1 MNYYLRIC
9 YYIYGDIMFKKFID
23 EYLLVLQEKENKSLY
38 KKAGLI
44 SLIISLSFC
53 FIWLITTILIFTIN
67 NGLFHATLFILSF
80 LLSYIVNPLIL
91 IATIFFL
98 VLQWKIAFNKYTLF
112 SLMSNIL
119 LLSTTIISIFLF

>member
-9 YYIYGDIMFKKFID
+9 YYIYGDIMFKKFIE

-53 FIWLITTILIFTIN
+53 IIWLITTILIFTIN

-112 SLMSNIL
+112 SLTSNIL

>member
-53 FIWLITTILIFTIN
+53 IIWLITTILIFTIN

-98 VLQWKIAFNKYTLF
+98 ILQWKVAFNKYTLF

>member
-53 FIWLITTILIFTIN
+53 IIWLITTILIFTIN

-112 SLMSNIL
+112 SLTSNIL

>member
-1 MNYYLRIC
+1 
-9 YYIYGDIMFKKFID
+9 MFKKFID

-53 FIWLITTILIFTIN
+53 IIWLITTILIFTIN

-112 SLMSNIL
+112 SLISNIL

>member
-9 YYIYGDIMFKKFID
+9 YYIYGDIMFIKFID

-53 FIWLITTILIFTIN
+53 IIWLITTILIFTIN

-112 SLMSNIL
+112 SLTSNIL

>member
-23 EYLLVLQEKENKSLY
+23 EYLLVLQGKENKPLY